1 MGKGGCKV
9 FKSNRQEYDELSSYR
24 SRANEVFFEA
34 LKPPSH
40 WGGGG
45 VSTPSITTGSLQKPD
60 ARLCWKRRRFYGN
73 AKSTPSSQEC
83 LLEGRM
89 QRTSPVIAAAMG
101 CTKPYQTPER
111 STLTLEP

>member
-34 LKPPSH
+34 PKPPSH

-45 VSTPSITTGSLQKPD
+45 KYSFNHNGV
-60 ARLCWKRRRFYGN
+60 
-73 AKSTPSSQEC
+73 
-83 LLEGRM
+83 
-89 QRTSPVIAAAMG
+89 AAE
-101 CTKPYQTPER
+101 T
-111 STLTLEP
+111 